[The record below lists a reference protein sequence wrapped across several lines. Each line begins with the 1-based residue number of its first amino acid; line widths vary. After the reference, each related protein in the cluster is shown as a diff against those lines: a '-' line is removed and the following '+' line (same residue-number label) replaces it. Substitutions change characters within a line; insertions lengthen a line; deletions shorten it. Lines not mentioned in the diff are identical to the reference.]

1 MAIRLRVYPKQ
12 EARVTDYRM
21 VMSQLL
27 QGRSYREI
35 EAIAGCSHRTIAK
48 AKKICDEQGLS
59 TEDQIEALTAE
70 EIDALF
76 TDGRKNA
83 STDFVGFDVGAA
95 VKKRSGSKKLP
106 LRVLWADYLET
117 EGAPGQRHYSYQ
129 RFCQIIG
136 EYVEVNDLTM
146 RIAHIPGHTMQVDW
160 AGTAMAIFD
169 PVTGS
174 RTRVSVFV
182 ASLPYSGMVFACGCL
197 DEKAANWPDAHV
209 QAFEYFGGVTQVVVP
224 DNTSTASNQIARG
237 DRAREVNHAYRD
249 FLEYHRTAA
258 VPTRAVRPR
267 DKGHVESGVK
277 IVTNWVI
284 GRLADRRFASLDE
297 LGEAIRVHVDQINDR
312 IPFRGQKISRRE
324 LFAEHEQPQLL
335 ALPEARWQPVTWKK
349 SKVNRD
355 YHVEIATVKY
365 SVPHTF
371 AGQLVDVKITGDK
384 LVIMCDGEVIASHT
398 VSGRRHSYVTDPE
411 HVPAQHL
418 QSSDLWSRAYFV
430 RQAHKVGPHTV
441 AAIGDLLDRQRI
453 EAQGYRSCQ
462 NILALGKSD
471 KQLLERACGQL
482 VSEQTRRAISY
493 TAVKQRLA
501 ALRAQAAAR
510 PTTTAASATAT
521 SAVPPEGRRDTTG
534 AHLAGPEQFS
544 LSALTGAD
552 VTDEGEAK

>member
-1 MAIRLRVYPKQ
+1 M
-12 EARVTDYRM
+12 TDYRL

-48 AKKICDEQGLS
+48 AKKICGERELT

-83 STDFVGFDVGAA
+83 SIDFVMFDVAAA
-95 VKKRSGSKKLP
+95 VKKRSGKKKLP
-106 LRVLWADYLET
+106 LRVLWANYLET

-146 RIAHIPGHTMQVDW
+146 RIAHVPGHTMQVDW
-160 AGTAMAIFD
+160 AGTTMAIFD

-197 DEKAANWPDAHV
+197 DEKAANWLDAHV

-224 DNTSTASNQIARG
+224 DNTSTASNQITRG

-284 GRLADRRFASLDE
+284 GRLADRRFASLDD
-297 LGEAIRVHVDQINDR
+297 LGEAINVQVDQINDR

-335 ALPEARWQPVTWKK
+335 ALPDARWQPVTWRK

-355 YHVEIATVKY
+355 
-365 SVPHTF
+365 
-371 AGQLVDVKITGDK
+371 
-384 LVIMCDGEVIASHT
+384 
-398 VSGRRHSYVTDPE
+398 
-411 HVPAQHL
+411 
-418 QSSDLWSRAYFV
+418 
-430 RQAHKVGPHTV
+430 
-441 AAIGDLLDRQRI
+441 
-453 EAQGYRSCQ
+453 
-462 NILALGKSD
+462 
-471 KQLLERACGQL
+471 
-482 VSEQTRRAISY
+482 
-493 TAVKQRLA
+493 
-501 ALRAQAAAR
+501 
-510 PTTTAASATAT
+510 
-521 SAVPPEGRRDTTG
+521 
-534 AHLAGPEQFS
+534 
-544 LSALTGAD
+544 
-552 VTDEGEAK
+552 